1 MDITTYTFIF
11 LHIKLPVTLTRAAG
25 VGSTARMSVW
35 QIQLKCER
43 SDSEIGKLKKT
54 PKKTKKTT
62 KPPLP
67 RVDRWR
73 ETYRVLWRE
82 GGERDAVQTVD
93 GEREMEDG

>member
-11 LHIKLPVTLTRAAG
+11 LHNKLPVTLTRAAG

-43 SDSEIGKLKKT
+43 SDSEIGKLKE
-54 PKKTKKTT
+54 KKRQ
-62 KPPLP
+62 PPLH

-73 ETYRVLWRE
+73 EMYRVLWRE
-82 GGERDAVQTVD
+82 RGERDAVQTVD
-93 GEREMEDG
+93 GEREMEGG